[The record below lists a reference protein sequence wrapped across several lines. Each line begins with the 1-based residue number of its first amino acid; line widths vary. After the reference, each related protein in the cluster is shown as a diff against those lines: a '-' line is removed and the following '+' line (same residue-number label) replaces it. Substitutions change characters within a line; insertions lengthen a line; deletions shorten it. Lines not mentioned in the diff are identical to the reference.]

1 MALIKEIVQEA
12 LTTGYLSVVAED
24 QLRSQLQSNY
34 DSEDLDAWIILQ
46 RSIVAGDVKQ
56 ESRRK
61 KASPSP
67 KAKDTSSSKAKD
79 TSSSIKLAYQMAAEI
94 AYAAAVALSMTK
106 NTKDQPSLGA

>member
-24 QLRSQLQSNY
+24 KLRSQLQSNY

-46 RSIVAGDVKQ
+46 RAIGAGGVKQ

-61 KASPSP
+61 KASLTP
-67 KAKDTSSSKAKD
+67 KAKDA
-79 TSSSIKLAYQMAAEI
+79 SSSIKLAYQMAAEI
-94 AYAAAVALSMTK
+94 AYAAAVALTMTK
-106 NTKDQPSLGA
+106 STKDQPSLGA

>member
-1 MALIKEIVQEA
+1 MALIKKIVQEA
-12 LTTGYLSVVAED
+12 LTTGYLSVGAED

-46 RSIVAGDVKQ
+46 RAIVAGDIKQ

-61 KASPSP
+61 KASLSP
-67 KAKDTSSSKAKD
+67 KAKD

-94 AYAAAVALSMTK
+94 AYAAAVALTMTK

>member
-12 LTTGYLSVVAED
+12 LTIGYLSVVAED
-24 QLRSQLQSNY
+24 QVRSQLQGNY

-46 RSIVAGDVKQ
+46 RAIAAGDVKL

-61 KASPSP
+61 KASLSP
-67 KAKDTSSSKAKD
+67 KAKDA
-79 TSSSIKLAYQMAAEI
+79 SSSIKLAYQMAAEL
-94 AYAAAVALSMTK
+94 AYAAALALTMTK

>member
-12 LTTGYLSVVAED
+12 LANGYLSIVAED
-24 QLRSQLQSNY
+24 QMRSLMQSNY

-46 RSIVAGDVKQ
+46 RSVMAGDVKQ

-61 KASPSP
+61 KVSPSP
-67 KAKDTSSSKAKD
+67 KAKDA
-79 TSSSIKLAYQMAAEI
+79 SSSIKLAYQMAAEI
-94 AYAAAVALSMTK
+94 AYAAAIALTMSK

>member
-12 LTTGYLSVVAED
+12 LTIGYLSVVAED

-46 RSIVAGDVKQ
+46 RAIAAGDVKQ
-56 ESRRK
+56 KSRRK

-67 KAKDTSSSKAKD
+67 KVKD
-79 TSSSIKLAYQMAAEI
+79 TSSSIKLAYQMAAEL
-94 AYAAAVALSMTK
+94 AYAAAVALTMTK

>member
-12 LTTGYLSVVAED
+12 LTIGYLSVVAED

-46 RSIVAGDVKQ
+46 RAIAAGDVKQ

-61 KASPSP
+61 KASASP
-67 KAKDTSSSKAKD
+67 KAKD
-79 TSSSIKLAYQMAAEI
+79 TSSSIKLAYQMAAEL
-94 AYAAAVALSMTK
+94 AYAAAVALTMTK
-106 NTKDQPSLGA
+106 SQKVLKISLH

>member
-12 LTTGYLSVVAED
+12 LTIGYLSILAED
-24 QLRSQLQSNY
+24 KLRSQLQSNY

-46 RSIVAGDVKQ
+46 RAIAAGDIKQ

-61 KASPSP
+61 KASLSP
-67 KAKDTSSSKAKD
+67 KAKDA
-79 TSSSIKLAYQMAAEI
+79 SSSIKLAYQMAAEI
-94 AYAAAVALSMTK
+94 AYAAAIALSMTK

>member
-12 LTTGYLSVVAED
+12 LASGYLSIVAED
-24 QLRSQLQSNY
+24 QMRSLMRSNY

-46 RSIVAGDVKQ
+46 RSVVAGDIKQ

-61 KASPSP
+61 KVSPSP
-67 KAKDTSSSKAKD
+67 KVKDA
-79 TSSSIKLAYQMAAEI
+79 SSSIKLAYQMAAEI
-94 AYAAAVALSMTK
+94 AYAAAIALTMSK

>member
-12 LTTGYLSVVAED
+12 LTIGYLSIVAED
-24 QLRSQLQSNY
+24 KLRSQLQSNY

-46 RSIVAGDVKQ
+46 RAIAAGNVKL

-67 KAKDTSSSKAKD
+67 KGKDS
-79 TSSSIKLAYQMAAEI
+79 SSSIKLAYQMAAEI
-94 AYAAAVALSMTK
+94 AYAAAVALTMTK
-106 NTKDQPSLGA
+106 NSKDQPSLGA

>member
-12 LTTGYLSVVAED
+12 LTIGYLSVVAED

-46 RSIVAGDVKQ
+46 RAIAAGDVKQ

-61 KASPSP
+61 KLPHLLKPRTFIKYQTCLSNGSR
-67 KAKDTSSSKAKD
+67 TRLCSSC
-79 TSSSIKLAYQMAAEI
+79 SSDNDKKS
-94 AYAAAVALSMTK
+94 
-106 NTKDQPSLGA
+106 KDQPSLGAIK

>member
-1 MALIKEIVQEA
+1 MALIKEIVQKA

-24 QLRSQLQSNY
+24 QIRSQLQSNY

-46 RSIVAGDVKQ
+46 RAIVAGDIKQ

-61 KASPSP
+61 NPSL
-67 KAKDTSSSKAKD
+67 SLKAKD
-79 TSSSIKLAYQMAAEI
+79 TSSSIRLAYQMAAEI
-94 AYAAAVALSMTK
+94 AYAAAVALTMTK